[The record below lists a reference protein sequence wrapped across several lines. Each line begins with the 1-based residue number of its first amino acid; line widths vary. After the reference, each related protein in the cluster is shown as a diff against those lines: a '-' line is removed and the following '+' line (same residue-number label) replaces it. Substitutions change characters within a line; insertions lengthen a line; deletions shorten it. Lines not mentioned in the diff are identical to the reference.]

1 MTIPFNSSESKTR
14 YDFVNFT
21 SATPWAFTLD
31 GQMKKI
37 PVVETAGT
45 FQVLIPNLAGGA
57 SQDFILFDESQMISV
72 TDLNPINGTGDFVN
86 YSITNFESAYIIVS
100 HKSLWASATEYG
112 AYRSSVSGGS
122 HNVVLVDIDELYHQ
136 FGGGVEKHVMGL
148 RRFVHYAYNNSTAK
162 PSNLFIIGKGIREAN
177 ETGVATGQG
186 TRQGISSYS
195 SCMVPTYGYPA
206 SDNLITSKLEGNLW
220 SPLIPTGRLAAKD
233 NNEVIIYLN
242 KVKEYELAQNP
253 NAVYSVDEKLWQKEI
268 LHFGG
273 GQNASEQNTFKYY
286 LDHYET
292 TLENESF
299 GGNVTGFYKTVS
311 DPIDPITL
319 YEVNEY
325 INSGV
330 SIMTFFGHASAD
342 GFDQN
347 VDDPANW
354 NNQGKY
360 PLVVGNA
367 CLTGNIHEPTAYSAS
382 EEYVLIENRG
392 SIAFLANVKQA
403 FSTSLH
409 VYSDELFRQI
419 STDNYGGTIGQ
430 HIQYTITNLQSTS
443 MSFGLKNVCLEMT
456 LHGDPALKLTHI
468 RTLNWK

>member
-1 MTIPFNSSESKTR
+1 
-14 YDFVNFT
+14 
-21 SATPWAFTLD
+21 
-31 GQMKKI
+31 MK
-37 PVVETAGT
+37 
-45 FQVLIPNLAGGA
+45 
-57 SQDFILFDESQMISV
+57 
-72 TDLNPINGTGDFVN
+72 
-86 YSITNFESAYIIVS
+86 
-100 HKSLWASATEYG
+100 
-112 AYRSSVSGGS
+112 
-122 HNVVLVDIDELYHQ
+122 
-136 FGGGVEKHVMGL
+136 
-148 RRFVHYAYNNSTAK
+148 
-162 PSNLFIIGKGIREAN
+162 
-177 ETGVATGQG
+177 
-186 TRQGISSYS
+186 
-195 SCMVPTYGYPA
+195 
-206 SDNLITSKLEGNLW
+206 
-220 SPLIPTGRLAAKD
+220 
-233 NNEVIIYLN
+233 
-242 KVKEYELAQNP
+242 
-253 NAVYSVDEKLWQKEI
+253 
-268 LHFGG
+268 
-273 GQNASEQNTFKYY
+273 
-286 LDHYET
+286 T

-430 HIQYTITNLQSTS
+430 HIQYTITNLQSPS
-443 MSFGLKNVCLEMT
+443 MSFGLKECLPGNDFARRSCSES
-456 LHGDPALKLTHI
+456 KLASES
-468 RTLNWK
+468 